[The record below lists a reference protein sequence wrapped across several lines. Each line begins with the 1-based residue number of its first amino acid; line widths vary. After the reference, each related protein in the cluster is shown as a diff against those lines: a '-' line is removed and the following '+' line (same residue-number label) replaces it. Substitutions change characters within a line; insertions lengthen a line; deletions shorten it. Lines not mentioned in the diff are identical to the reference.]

1 MSDKLLPH
9 ERVAYID
16 VDETIVLWKPQGD
29 LTNVGYVELERNGVK
44 AYGKLNL
51 KIVHKMHMHR
61 FWGDGVVVWSNSGGK
76 FAEYICKQF
85 SLDYLV
91 DRYQSKPFCY
101 YDDLK
106 CEQFMDKHRYEK

>member
-1 MSDKLLPH
+1 MG
-9 ERVAYID
+9 
-16 VDETIVLWKPQGD
+16 TQ
-29 LTNVGYVELERNGVK
+29 GYVKLERNGHV
-44 AYGKLNL
+44 AYGRLNL
-51 KIVHKMHMHR
+51 KIVHKMKMHK

-76 FAEYICKQF
+76 FAEYICKEF
-85 SLDYLV
+85 ILDDMV